1 MSRPDLQGE
10 YGQAGWQACDATP
23 QESSNGN
30 TVLIVLHTFIHI
42 ASQAFS
48 IKSL

>member
-10 YGQAGWQACDATP
+10 YGRAGWQASDATP

-30 TVLIVLHTFIHI
+30 TILIVVPFNYIYI
-42 ASQAFS
+42 Y
-48 IKSL
+48 I